1 MIKIFLCDDEKV
13 VYDSVKEIILKNG
26 KEEVTDYDLSF
37 FSSGEE
43 LLKHE
48 TDCDILL
55 LDIEMPLMDGIETAR
70 RLKERKSSCVIIM
83 LTSNVSRFKEA
94 FMIGALRYVTKPI
107 DEEELFEALHEAENH
122 LIGRRILQIE
132 EKGIAHSIQESDIVY
147 LMSNRNA
154 TCIYTKNREF
164 RSQVSLQEW
173 MERLD
178 ERIFFLCHRS
188 YMVNMGHINDF
199 SEKEA
204 SLETGERIP
213 VSRRKYQAFFQKYM
227 EYEMKYK

>member
-26 KEEVTDYDLSF
+26 KGEISDYEITF
-37 FSSGEE
+37 FKSGEE
-43 LLKHE
+43 LLKYE
-48 TDCDILL
+48 SDCDILL

-70 RLKERKSSCVIIM
+70 RLRERKSSCVIIM

-94 FMIGALRYVTKPI
+94 FRIGALRYVTKPI

-122 LIGRRILQIE
+122 LIGRRIFQIE
-132 EKGIAHSIQESDIVY
+132 EKGIAYSIPESDIVY
-147 LMSNRNA
+147 LMSDRNA
-154 TCIYTKNREF
+154 TYIYAKHREF
-164 RSQVSLQEW
+164 RSQVSLQDWKEQ
-173 MERLD
+173 LD
-178 ERIFFLCHRS
+178 ERVFYLCHRS
-188 YMVNMGHINDF
+188 YLVNMGYVNDF
-199 SEKEA
+199 SEKEV
-204 SLETGERIP
+204 SLETGEKIP